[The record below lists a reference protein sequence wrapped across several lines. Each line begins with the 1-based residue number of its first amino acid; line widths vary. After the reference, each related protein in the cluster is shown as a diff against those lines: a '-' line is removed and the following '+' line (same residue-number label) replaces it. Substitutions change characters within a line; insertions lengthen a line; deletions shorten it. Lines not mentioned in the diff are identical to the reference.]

1 MMQINASRENGT
13 QDPLFWLGGTG
24 REGDRFWAGGKEPA
38 LTAGLALNV
47 VARRP
52 SPVALGRLKAGGD

>member
-1 MMQINASRENGT
+1 MQINASRENGT

-38 LTAGLALNV
+38 LTAALALNV

-52 SPVALGRLKAGGD
+52 SPLAD